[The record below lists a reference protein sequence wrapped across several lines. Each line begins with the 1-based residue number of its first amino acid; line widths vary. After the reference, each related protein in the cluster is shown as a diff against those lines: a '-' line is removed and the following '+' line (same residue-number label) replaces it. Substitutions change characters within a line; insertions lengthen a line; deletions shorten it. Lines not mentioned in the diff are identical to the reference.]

1 MVRILEP
8 TLFQV
13 SPVVTPNAGF
23 DIGEMDFDLGN
34 LEGVL
39 LLQVSYRV
47 FPLTATSSNWAHAL
61 TFNGSAVVPASEAA
75 FQSDRLIFGELYGD
89 EVAVGAAGNSALH
102 AYTVD
107 LRPLDLILAR
117 NPAYIGYMSAG
128 TAGGTAVIAYKR
140 AQFTESEV
148 GGIVAFRR

>member
-13 SPVVTPNAGF
+13 SPIVTPNGGF
-23 DIGEMDFDLGN
+23 DIGEMDFDFGN
-34 LEGVL
+34 LEGAL

-47 FPLTATSSNWAHAL
+47 FPLTDTTKNWAHAL

-75 FQSDRLIFGELYGD
+75 FQSDRLVFGELFG
-89 EVAVGAAGNSALH
+89 EEMAIGAAGNTGLH
-102 AYTVD
+102 GYTVD
-107 LRPLDLILAR
+107 LRPLDLVIAR

-128 TAGGTAVIAYKR
+128 TAGGTAVVAYKR
-140 AQFTESEV
+140 AQFTETEV
-148 GGIVAFRR
+148 GGVVAFRR